1 MANQV
6 VWIVGLHGSGKST
19 CGRILTEIVPGWRHV
34 SIGDLSRLIRIGQYP
49 SDLPI
54 RLITTLKRT
63 KPGGTLPPAAA
74 REVVSFVEK
83 SRVNVIGISV
93 DGFPSHPDHLNLLP
107 IDSIVLHVQCNSADR
122 DKRLTKR
129 AETSPRKWTPG
140 IVTDRDALVDSTV
153 QAAKSFGL
161 KVLALNNDGDQAQ
174 LRLGLQK
181 VMSDSNQGM
190 YRPD

>member
-1 MANQV
+1 MANPV
-6 VWIVGLHGSGKST
+6 VWIIGLHGSGKST
-19 CGRILTEIVPGWRHV
+19 CGRILTEIFPGWRHI
-34 SIGDLSRLIRIGQYP
+34 SIGDLSRLIRSGKYP

-74 REVVSFVEK
+74 REVAAFVEK
-83 SRVNVIGISV
+83 NRASACGISV

-107 IDSIVLHVQCNSADR
+107 TDSIVLHVQCNSSDR

-153 QAAKSFGL
+153 QAAQSLGL
-161 KVLALNNDGDQAQ
+161 KVLGVNNDGDQAH
-174 LRLGLQK
+174 LRVELQN
-181 VMSDSNQGM
+181 VEIG
-190 YRPD
+190 YGAGVP